1 MRSIPDPPDEV
12 GQGHREADVLDNAT
26 RFLRTFEVTTLDAA
40 EEWLLLEGLMGFARD
55 LRRDLSPEG
64 IAEVMGRHLGEALL
78 DKGIS
83 ETDLVSVVKS
93 SMNGQLH
100 GRVLL
105 AWQAKQEADKAPRE
119 EPVDERRLS
128 PPTGLRVYTGNEMLN
143 MELPEREALI
153 VTAAGLPV
161 MRRQDLWMIA
171 GPRGSAKTW
180 MVGSLAVAGVTGGRC
195 LLWMFPRPRRCLL
208 VDGEM
213 PGRALQERLRLLAAG
228 ADLSGL
234 TVIAQDLQDPPLPS
248 LASPSGQA
256 ALDPY
261 LEGVELLL
269 LDNRSTLIGS
279 AGESDGDDWYPVQ
292 EWLLALRR
300 RGITVVMAEHTGRNG
315 LPRGTSRREDV
326 LDVVLVL
333 RRPADYRAEEG
344 ARVDLRWTKARGL
357 TDNVVTPCEARLLV
371 EDGRAEWIVREVA
384 GRDYEQAVEMFAEG
398 ASPGDVATDLGC
410 SRATAYR
417 WRGQAR
423 REGRI
428 RGRK

>member
-1 MRSIPDPPDEV
+1 MSEPAPAVVP
-12 GQGHREADVLDNAT
+12 
-26 RFLRTFEVTTLDAA
+26 AA
-40 EEWLLLEGLMGFARD
+40 EYRRAIWMAEGAPE
-55 LRRDLSPEG
+55 LS
-64 IAEVMGRHLGEALL
+64 
-78 DKGIS
+78 
-83 ETDLVSVVKS
+83 
-93 SMNGQLH
+93 
-100 GRVLL
+100 
-105 AWQAKQEADKAPRE
+105 
-119 EPVDERRLS
+119 
-128 PPTGLRVYTGNEMLN
+128 GLRVYTGNEMLQ

-180 MVGSLAVAGVTGGRC
+180 MMDSLAVAGVTGGRC
-195 LLWMFPRPRRCLL
+195 LLWTFPRPRRCLL

-248 LASPSGQA
+248 LASPRGQA

-279 AGESDGDDWYPVQ
+279 AGESDGDEWYPVQ

-300 RGITVVMAEHTGRNG
+300 RGITVAMAEHTGRNG

-357 TDNVVTPCEARLLV
+357 TDEVVTPCEARLLV
-371 EDGRAEWIVREVA
+371 EDGRAEWTVREGA
-384 GRDYEQAVEMFAEG
+384 GRDYEQAVEMYVEG
-398 ASPGDVATDLGC
+398 ATPADVAADLGV

-417 WRGQAR
+417 WRGQAH
-423 REGRI
+423 REGRLPSV
-428 RGRK
+428 RRRR

>member
-1 MRSIPDPPDEV
+1 V
-12 GQGHREADVLDNAT
+12 
-26 RFLRTFEVTTLDAA
+26 
-40 EEWLLLEGLMGFARD
+40 
-55 LRRDLSPEG
+55 
-64 IAEVMGRHLGEALL
+64 
-78 DKGIS
+78 
-83 ETDLVSVVKS
+83 
-93 SMNGQLH
+93 
-100 GRVLL
+100 
-105 AWQAKQEADKAPRE
+105 
-119 EPVDERRLS
+119 
-128 PPTGLRVYTGNEMLN
+128 VYTGTEMLE
-143 MELPEREALI
+143 MDLPEREALI
-153 VTAAGLPV
+153 TTAAGTPV

-180 MVGSLAVAGVTGGRC
+180 MMGSLAVAGVTGGHC
-195 LLWMFPRPRRCLL
+195 LLWTFPKPKRVLM

-213 PGRALQERLRLLAAG
+213 PARALQERLRLLAAG

-261 LEGVELLL
+261 LDGIDLLL

-279 AGESDGDDWYPVQ
+279 AGESDGDEWFPVQ
-292 EWLLALRR
+292 EWLLGLRR

-315 LPRGTSRREDV
+315 LPRGTSRREDI

-333 RRPADYRAEEG
+333 RRPADYKAEDG

-357 TDNVVTPCEARLLV
+357 TDDVVAPSEARLAV
-371 EDGRAEWIVREVA
+371 VDGRAEWTVREVA
-384 GRDYEQAVEMFAEG
+384 GRDYDQAVEMFVEG
-398 ASPGDVATDLGC
+398 ASPGDVATDLGV

-423 REGRI
+423 RDGRI
-428 RGRK
+428 PGRGRR

>member
-1 MRSIPDPPDEV
+1 VTADLTAL
-12 GQGHREADVLDNAT
+12 RERVADGDG
-26 RFLRTFEVTTLDAA
+26 DAA
-40 EEWLLLEGLMGFARD
+40 AFAAWVLADEAAALSRQETLAHEMLAARVELVRARGLGSADLMADAAREMAD
-55 LRRDLSPEG
+55 LAGDL
-64 IAEVMGRHLGEALL
+64 
-78 DKGIS
+78 
-83 ETDLVSVVKS
+83 T
-93 SMNGQLH
+93 
-100 GRVLL
+100 
-105 AWQAKQEADKAPRE
+105 
-119 EPVDERRLS
+119 RLS
-128 PPTGLRVYTGNEMLN
+128 RNANTPGAEREPSKAGALRAYTGNEMLTA
-143 MELPEREALI
+143 ELPEREALI
-153 VTAAGLPV
+153 VTTAGAPV

-180 MVGSLAVAGVTGGRC
+180 LTDSLAVAGATGGPC
-195 LLWMFPRPRRCLL
+195 LLWTFPRPRRCLL

-213 PGRALQERLRLLAAG
+213 PARALQERLRLLAAG
-228 ADLSGL
+228 ADLSSL

-248 LASPSGQA
+248 LATPSGQA
-256 ALDPY
+256 ALEPY
-261 LEGVELLL
+261 LDGVELLL

-279 AGESDGDDWYPVQ
+279 AGESDGDEWYPVQ

-300 RGITVVMAEHTGRNG
+300 RGITAVLAEHTGQNG

-357 TDNVVTPCEARLLV
+357 TDGVVTPCEARLFV
-371 EDGRAEWIVREVA
+371 ENGRAEWTVREVA
-384 GRDYEQAVEMFAEG
+384 GRDFEQAVEMYVEG
-398 ASPGDVATDLGC
+398 ASPADVAADLGV

-423 REGRI
+423 REGRVPAG

>member
-1 MRSIPDPPDEV
+1 MSTDLAAL
-12 GQGHREADVLDNAT
+12 RE
-26 RFLRTFEVTTLDAA
+26 RIAA
-40 EEWLLLEGLMGFARD
+40 AGDGEARD
-55 LRRDLSPEG
+55 LADLAAWV
-64 IAEVMGRHLGEALL
+64 IADEAACQSRQERLAHEML
-78 DKGIS
+78 AARVDLVRTRGLADADGMA
-83 ETDLVSVVKS
+83 EAARELADLATDL
-93 SMNGQLH
+93 H
-100 GRVLL
+100 
-105 AWQAKQEADKAPRE
+105 
-119 EPVDERRLS
+119 RLS
-128 PPTGLRVYTGNEMLN
+128 GNPDVPGADREPLKVGALRAYSGNEMLTV
-143 MELPEREALI
+143 ELPEREALI
-153 VTAAGLPV
+153 VTTDGTPV

-180 MVGSLAVAGVTGGRC
+180 LTDSLAVAGATASRC
-195 LLWMFPRPRRCLL
+195 LLWTFPRPRRCLL

-213 PGRALQERLRLLAAG
+213 PARALQERLRLLAAG
-228 ADLSGL
+228 ADLSSL

-248 LASPSGQA
+248 LATPSGQA

-261 LEGVELLL
+261 LDGVELLL

-292 EWLLALRR
+292 EWLLTLRR

-315 LPRGTSRREDV
+315 LPRGTSRREDI
-326 LDVVLVL
+326 LDVVLLL

-357 TDNVVTPCEARLLV
+357 TDSVVTPCEARLLV

-384 GRDYEQAVEMFAEG
+384 GRDFEQAVEMYAEG
-398 ASPGDVATDLGC
+398 ASPADVAADLGV

-428 RGRK
+428 PAGRGRK